1 MRRILI
7 VDPDSMTRSQIG
19 LALRHWG
26 YGVIEA
32 HNGGDAFAKV
42 NNELV
47 DLILLS
53 DALPDGSDFESF
65 CYLRHATTP
74 MIKLMTVTVLGNG
87 GGGIRMGTEESLVK
101 PVLLSELR
109 EMVEKSITTD
119 QTTQLIGAIC

>member
-26 YGVIEA
+26 YGVAEA
-32 HNGGDAFAKV
+32 YNGGDAFAKI
-42 NNELV
+42 NNESV

-53 DALPDGSDFESF
+53 DALPDGSDFESL
-65 CYLRHATTP
+65 CRSRHATTP
-74 MIKLMTVTVLGNG
+74 MIKLMMATDLGNG
-87 GGGIRMGTEESLVK
+87 GVVIRMGTETYLVK

-109 EMVEKSITTD
+109 EKVQRAFSTRIN
-119 QTTQLIGAIC
+119 